1 MLRVML
7 LLTMLTMML
16 MMLLLTMMLT
26 VMLLLTMLTMMLML
40 VLVAA
45 VRANSRGISGQV
57 QFLFTNCDPA
67 TARLPACQY
76 HSPPKFNLIFD
87 PQAHF

>member
-16 MMLLLTMMLT
+16 MMLLLTMML
-26 VMLLLTMLTMMLML
+26 LLIMMLML